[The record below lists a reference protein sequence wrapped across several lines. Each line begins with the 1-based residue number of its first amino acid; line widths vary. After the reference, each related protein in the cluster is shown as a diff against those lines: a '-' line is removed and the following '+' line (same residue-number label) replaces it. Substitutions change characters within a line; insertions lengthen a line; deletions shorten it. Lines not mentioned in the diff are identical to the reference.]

1 MDNELITK
9 FQELKAKHNELVA
22 EKMKYEAKK
31 EQLCSEM
38 KVIQD
43 KYPEY
48 DLSTAESVKEIV
60 NNLTEKLN
68 TELNDIIKQYEQLKV
83 NNV

>member
-9 FQELKAKHNELVA
+9 FQELKAKHNELMA

-31 EQLCSEM
+31 EQLCAEM

-48 DLSTAESVKEIV
+48 DLSTTESVKEIV

>member
-1 MDNELITK
+1 MDNELIAK
-9 FQELKAKHNELVA
+9 FQELKAKHAELTA

-48 DLSTAESVKEIV
+48 DLSTSESVKAIITDLTDKLNKELNEISEQY
-60 NNLTEKLN
+60 EKL
-68 TELNDIIKQYEQLKV
+68 KGV
-83 NNV
+83 

>member
-1 MDNELITK
+1 MDNESITK
-9 FQELKAKHNELVA
+9 FHELKAKHNQLMA

-31 EQLCSEM
+31 EQLCAEM

-48 DLSTAESVKEIV
+48 DLSTTESVKEIV

>member
-9 FQELKAKHNELVA
+9 FQDLKAKHNELVA

-31 EQLCSEM
+31 EQLCAEM
-38 KVIQD
+38 KIIQD

-48 DLSTAESVKEIV
+48 DLSTTESVKEIIT
-60 NNLTEKLN
+60 NLTEKLN
-68 TELNDIIKQYEQLKV
+68 TELNDIVKQYEQLKV

>member
-31 EQLCSEM
+31 EQLCAEM

-48 DLSTAESVKEIV
+48 DLSTTESVKEIV

>member
-31 EQLCSEM
+31 EQLCAEM
-38 KVIQD
+38 KIIQD

-48 DLSTAESVKEIV
+48 DLSTTESVKEIIT
-60 NNLTEKLN
+60 NLTEKLN

>member
-9 FQELKAKHNELVA
+9 FQDLKAKHNELVA

-31 EQLCSEM
+31 EQLCAEM

-48 DLSTAESVKEIV
+48 DLSTTESVKEIIT
-60 NNLTEKLN
+60 NLTEKLN

>member
-9 FQELKAKHNELVA
+9 FQELKTKHNELMA

-31 EQLCSEM
+31 EQLCAEM

-48 DLSTAESVKEIV
+48 DLSTTESVKEIV

>member
-9 FQELKAKHNELVA
+9 FQELKSKHAALVA

-31 EQLCSEM
+31 EQLCAEM
-38 KVIQD
+38 KIIQD

-48 DLSTAESVKEIV
+48 DLSTTESVKSIIF
-60 NNLTEKLN
+60 NLSDKLAK
-68 TELNDIIKQYEQLKV
+68 ELNDINEQYESLKGV
-83 NNV
+83 

>member
-9 FQELKAKHNELVA
+9 FQELKAKHNELMA

-31 EQLCSEM
+31 EQLYAEM

-48 DLSTAESVKEIV
+48 DLSTTESVKEIV

>member
-1 MDNELITK
+1 MDNELVTK
-9 FQELKAKHNELVA
+9 FQELKAKHAELMT

-31 EQLCSEM
+31 EQLCAEM

-48 DLSTAESVKEIV
+48 DLTTADSVKSIIS
-60 NNLTEKLN
+60 NLTEKLN
-68 TELNDIIKQYEQLKV
+68 TEFNRINEQYSMLKGE
-83 NNV
+83 

>member
-9 FQELKAKHNELVA
+9 FQELKAKHNELMA

-31 EQLCSEM
+31 EQLCAEM

-48 DLSTAESVKEIV
+48 DLSTTESVKEIV

-68 TELNDIIKQYEQLKV
+68 TELNNIIKQYEQLKV